1 MPFFAPTPNERIIAQ
16 RGFFTVHGN
25 DRRPLNLTCQRHVRK
40 IPLPPEA
47 VEEADRF
54 LDLAGISAE
63 TMFPDAQGWLEH
75 VNSTYFY

>member
-25 DRRPLNLTCQRHVRK
+25 DTRPLDRTCQRHVRQ
-40 IPLPPEA
+40 IPLHPSAIGEA
-47 VEEADRF
+47 HQF
-54 LDLAGISAE
+54 LDLSGISAE
-63 TMFPDAQGWLEH
+63 TVFPDAQGWLEH